1 LRRTDRRAQAHQ
13 IAAIEGRATASTT
26 QLPSHPQGA
35 TARWRISDLVGAIAG
50 LLVLFGCALVVRN
63 GRVGPAELRVFRWIN
78 GLSDGLTPAMRAAQF
93 LGVLAV
99 GPIVAVGA
107 LLLRRW
113 RLALAAILV
122 TAGKLVAE
130 RIVWDFVQR
139 SRPGTSIADAI
150 VRGGSP
156 THGVSFVSGH
166 VVLVTGLAWIVTP
179 YLRSAWRW
187 VPWAV
192 VLLVAFAR
200 VYLGAHAPLD
210 VAGALALGSVVG
222 GLANLIIGPPAAWP
236 GSTRGSDPKEGRG
249 RRSSPADTD
258 RRRRERGDALRP
270 GDRTDG

>member
-1 LRRTDRRAQAHQ
+1 
-13 IAAIEGRATASTT
+13 
-26 QLPSHPQGA
+26 
-35 TARWRISDLVGAIAG
+35 
-50 LLVLFGCALVVRN
+50 VLFGCALVVRN

-78 GLSDGLTPAMRAAQF
+78 GLPDGLTPAMRAAQF

-113 RLALAAILV
+113 RLALAAVLV

-130 RIVWDFVQR
+130 RIVWDVVQR

-179 YLRSAWRW
+179 YLRGAWRW

-210 VAGALALGSVVG
+210 VVGGLALGSVVG
-222 GLANLIIGPPAAWP
+222 GLANLIVGP
-236 GSTRGSDPKEGRG
+236 
-249 RRSSPADTD
+249 PADTD
-258 RRRRERGDALRP
+258 RRRRERSDATRP
-270 GDRTDG
+270 GDRADG